1 MHFRILSIQNK
12 SKIWEEEGVLHYIK
26 QLGSLHSIKFI
37 DIACK
42 SSQHDTS
49 DQIKFR
55 ESEAIIG
62 KLRKDAL
69 VIAWD
74 KNCGKEISSADFA
87 NFLAQAQLATSNID
101 FIIGGSHGVSSTLLE
116 RADHIF
122 SASKL
127 TFPHRLFK
135 IILVEQIFRAIK
147 IQANHP
153 YHK

>member
-12 SKIWEEEGVLHYIK
+12 SKTWEEEAVLHYIK
-26 QLGSLHSIKFI
+26 QLGSLHSINFI

-42 SSQHDTS
+42 SSQNDTS
-49 DQIKFR
+49 DQVKFK
-55 ESEAIIG
+55 ESEAINS

-74 KNCGKEISSADFA
+74 KDHGKHITSPDFA
-87 NFLAQAQLATSNID
+87 NFLAQAQLTTSNID
-101 FIIGGSHGVSSTLLE
+101 FIIGGSHGISSTLLE
-116 RADHIF
+116 TADYIF